1 MHKPL
6 PSLTVTSQ
14 GMKRPRPFS
23 SVFMSMELQ
32 RYKDIE
38 EIEEIKNRMAKHKIS
53 ISIDKLQLALLV
65 PDEIKDL
72 EKLN

>member
-1 MHKPL
+1 
-6 PSLTVTSQ
+6 
-14 GMKRPRPFS
+14 MKRPRPFS

-38 EIEEIKNRMAKHKIS
+38 EIEEIKNRMAMHKIS
-53 ISIDKLQLALLV
+53 IPIDKLQLALLV